1 MEKKIRKPDR
11 RTAQTQHAIKTAL
24 LELMKD
30 KAFSRI
36 SVTELCH
43 HININR
49 GTFYLHYYDL
59 YDVLDDILTE
69 ISLRTSSVIDH
80 VMCPEHL
87 SGQCGY
93 PFCEVIHTSELYRPI
108 FLDDSVAQPLI
119 DKLAQLGKE
128 PFISWLTAHSS
139 LSPEEAE
146 AIFYFQMNG
155 CLAINRNALKSSCTD
170 WQKIQKT
177 IDQFIRFGLESFLLS

>member
-1 MEKKIRKPDR
+1 MCWMI
-11 RTAQTQHAIKTAL
+11 
-24 LELMKD
+24 
-30 KAFSRI
+30 FSQR
-36 SVTELCH
+36 SVCA
-43 HININR
+43 
-49 GTFYLHYYDL
+49 
-59 YDVLDDILTE
+59 
-69 ISLRTSSVIDH
+69 
-80 VMCPEHL
+80 
-87 SGQCGY
+87 
-93 PFCEVIHTSELYRPI
+93 LYRPI

-177 IDQFIRFGLESFLLS
+177 IDQFIRFGLEYFLLS